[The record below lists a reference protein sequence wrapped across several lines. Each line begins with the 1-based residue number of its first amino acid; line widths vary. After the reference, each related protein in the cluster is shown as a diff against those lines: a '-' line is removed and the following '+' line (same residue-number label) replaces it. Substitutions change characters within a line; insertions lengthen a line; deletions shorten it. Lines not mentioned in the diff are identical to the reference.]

1 MIVPDTIIKEYR
13 ITEKAANLTANLNQY
28 TFKVSSR
35 ANRIEVAKAVE
46 KLFSVEVTKVNILNR
61 KPKAKSDRS
70 RKGKAGKTS
79 GYKKAIVSLKA
90 GDTIEII

>member
-35 ANRIEVAKAVE
+35 ANRIEVARAIE
-46 KLFSVEVTKVNILNR
+46 KLFSVEVIKVNILNR

-70 RKGKAGKTS
+70 RRGKPGTTS
-79 GYKKAIVSLKA
+79 GYKKAVVSLKA